1 MYIFKLVIKKIYT
14 LLIKLYLMIFKNDI
28 KIGRGVYI
36 DRESS
41 LMGHNLINDYSRLIS
56 ASLGEYSYVSPF
68 CILIDTKVGRY
79 CSIGPGVKIGL
90 GLHPINEL
98 STSPYIYNQVLFK
111 KRRKEDFSPVEI
123 GHDVWIGANALI
135 MGGIRVGIG
144 AVIGAGAVVTKDVPD
159 YAVVVGCPAKVIKK
173 RFSETKI
180 QELIDSKWWE
190 ENLDVIKGMNN
201 E

>member
-1 MYIFKLVIKKIYT
+1 MYILRTVIKKLYT
-14 LLIKLYLMIFKNDI
+14 LFLKLYLMIFKNDI

-36 DRESS
+36 DRQSS

-56 ASLGEYSYVSPF
+56 ASLGEYSYISPF

-90 GLHPINEL
+90 GLHPVDGL
-98 STSPYIYNQVLFK
+98 STSPYIYNQDLFK
-111 KRRKEDFSPVEI
+111 KRRKEDFSTVEI

-135 MGGIRVGIG
+135 MGGVKVGSG

-159 YAVVVGCPAKVIKK
+159 YAVVVGCPAKILRK
-173 RFSETKI
+173 RFTETKI
-180 QELIDSKWWE
+180 QELIDSKWWNE
-190 ENLDVIKGMNN
+190 DLEVIKRMNN